1 MIINELSGL
10 ENVRNLSKILFME
23 SQYYSLLSDYG
34 FKVVFADESNTLFLR
49 KSLQALLKS
58 EVEIK
63 EVKFTRN
70 ELTALT
76 KESRG
81 GLCDLVCEDELGNSF
96 IVEMQLGYYKNF
108 MPRLQFYAFH
118 RFNKLVEK
126 GEYFFTNLSKIY
138 CIGFL
143 SKSIFPTS
151 EQFYHYITLKN
162 QVGEELND
170 QTTYIILEIDKF
182 DKAESEIV
190 TDLEKLIFIM
200 KNLGKVIEEADLPSF
215 HSEDWM
221 KQALTKLD
229 KSKMDHDQRLLFEMA
244 LARHGSMM
252 EMLEEAEKKGE
263 KKGVKKGEKKGVKKG
278 DQKAT
283 IRFAKK
289 LQAKGFDNA
298 TISELT
304 GLNIEEIE
312 NL

>member
-1 MIINELSGL
+1 
-10 ENVRNLSKILFME
+10 ME
-23 SQYYSLLSDYG
+23 SQYYSILSDYG

-170 QTTYIILEIDKF
+170 QITYIIVEIDKF

-252 EMLEEAEKKGE
+252 EMREQDRQEGKEEGLIEGEIKGE
-263 KKGVKKGEKKGVKKG
+263 KKGKREEK
-278 DQKAT
+278 
-283 IRFAKK
+283 IELAKK
-289 LQAKGFDNA
+289 LQSEGFENEY
-298 TISELT
+298 ISKLT
-304 GLNIEEIE
+304 GLSIEEIE

>member
-1 MIINELSGL
+1 
-10 ENVRNLSKILFME
+10 ME

-170 QTTYIILEIDKF
+170 QITYIIVEIDKF

-252 EMLEEAEKKGE
+252 EMLQEAEKKGKKEE
-263 KKGVKKGEKKGVKKG
+263 KIE
-278 DQKAT
+278 
-283 IRFAKK
+283 FAKK

-304 GLNIEEIE
+304 GLSIEEIE